1 MAAINSRAELVVEL
15 SELHR
20 LQLQSMADA
29 TYVGWTHEELIAQ
42 QKRSD
47 RIAVLQLELD
57 ALDGTSE

>member
-1 MAAINSRAELVVEL
+1 
-15 SELHR
+15 
-20 LQLQSMADA
+20 MADA

-47 RIAVLQLELD
+47 RIAVLQLELE